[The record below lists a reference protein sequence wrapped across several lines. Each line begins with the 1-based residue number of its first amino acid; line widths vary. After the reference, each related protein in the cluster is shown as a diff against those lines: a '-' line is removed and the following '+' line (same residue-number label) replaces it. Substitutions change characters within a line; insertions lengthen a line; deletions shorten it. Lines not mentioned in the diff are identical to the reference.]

1 LANIV
6 VIEHTAGVRELSC
19 LGILDEQARCE
30 QWIWGAFD
38 PAALLHSNA
47 QLLLACPVPHTDQAV
62 PFFQWLHKNPVA
74 IPVVTIL
81 PEASDQELLRSVS
94 AVTDDFL
101 FWPLREQELTLRI
114 RRILEQ
120 QSGAN
125 ERAQVALT
133 GQRGLAQLIGKH
145 ASFVQAVDKVSLFGR
160 SHAPVF
166 ISGETG
172 TGKEL
177 FAHAIHSVGPRQSG
191 PFIPVDCGA
200 LPDHLAENEL
210 FGHRR
215 GAFTD
220 AHSDQKGLAAMADGG
235 TLFLDEVD
243 ALSLPNQAKL
253 LRFLQEGAYRPLG
266 ADHFAS
272 SNARVIAASNRNIE
286 QCVRQGQFRSDLYF
300 RLNVLRLHLPPLRE
314 RQGDITMLARHFLQN
329 ECHSGIERK
338 VFSPCA
344 IRKLEGHPWP
354 GNVRE
359 LFNTV
364 QRAFLHS
371 PSRQITSTHISFMEG
386 PTAPVAPPEGSAGAA
401 KFRAAKQQA
410 IENFERGY
418 VQQLLDRHQGN
429 VTQAARE
436 AGKER
441 RALGR
446 LAKKYGLGTQIP
458 MGEN

>member
-1 LANIV
+1 MATNIV
-6 VIEHTAGVRELSC
+6 IIEQTPALFESSFPGLLR
-19 LGILDEQARCE
+19 EQARYE
-30 QWIWGAFD
+30 RWMWESFD
-38 PAALLHSNA
+38 PAALLRSNA
-47 QLLLACPVPHTDQAV
+47 QLVLACSVPYANRV
-62 PFFQWLHKNPVA
+62 APFFNWLQQNPVA
-74 IPVVTIL
+74 IPVMAIL
-81 PEASDQELLRSVS
+81 PEHLDDELLRSVS

-101 FWPLREQELTLRI
+101 FWPLREQELHLRI
-114 RRILEQ
+114 RRILGQ
-120 QSGAN
+120 TSGAN
-125 ERAQVALT
+125 EDSKAALADE
-133 GQRGLAQLIGKH
+133 RGLAQLIGEH
-145 ASFVQAVDKVSLFGR
+145 ALFLQAVDKISLFAR
-160 SHAPVF
+160 SAAPVF

-177 FAHAIHSVGPRQSG
+177 FAHAIHSVGPRRNG

-220 AHSDQKGLAAMADGG
+220 AHSDRRGLAAMADGG

-266 ADHFAS
+266 GDQFVF
-272 SNARVIAASNRNIE
+272 SNARVIAATNRNIE
-286 QCVRQGQFRSDLYF
+286 ECVRQGQFRSDLYF
-300 RLNVLRLHLPPLRE
+300 RLNVLRLQLPALRE
-314 RQGDITMLARHFLQN
+314 RRGDVAVLARHFLQN
-329 ECHSGIERK
+329 DCDSQTERK
-338 VFSPCA
+338 SLSPCA
-344 IRKLEGHPWP
+344 LRKLEGHHWP

-364 QRAFLHS
+364 QRAFLHC
-371 PSRQITSTHISFMEG
+371 PGRQITSAHISLMEDAAG
-386 PTAPVAPPEGSAGAA
+386 PLQSNAGSL

-410 IENFERGY
+410 IENFERSY

-446 LAKKYGLGTQIP
+446 LAKKYGLGTQTAR
-458 MGEN
+458 GEN

>member
-1 LANIV
+1 MATNIV
-6 VIEHTAGVRELSC
+6 I
-19 LGILDEQARCE
+19 IEQAPALFESSFPGLLREQGHCE
-30 QWIWGAFD
+30 RWLWESFD
-38 PAALLHSNA
+38 PAALLRSNA
-47 QLLLACPVPHTDQAV
+47 QLVLACPVPHTDRAA
-62 PFFQWLHKNPVA
+62 PFFNWLHRNPVA
-74 IPVVTIL
+74 IPIMAIL
-81 PEASDQELLRSVS
+81 PEHSDEELLHSVS

-101 FWPLREQELTLRI
+101 FWPLREQELYLRI
-114 RRILEQ
+114 RKVLG
-120 QSGAN
+120 QSSSAN
-125 ERAQVALT
+125 EDSKAALAAE
-133 GQRGLAQLIGKH
+133 RGLAQLIGGH
-145 ASFVQAVDKVSLFGR
+145 ASFLRAVDKISFCAR
-160 SHAPVF
+160 SGAPVF

-177 FAHAIHSVGPRQSG
+177 FAHAIHSVGPKRTG

-220 AHSDQKGLAAMADGG
+220 AHSDQRGLAAMADGG

-253 LRFLQEGAYRPLG
+253 LRFLQEGTYRPLG
-266 ADHFAS
+266 ADQFVS
-272 SNARVIAASNRNIE
+272 SNARVIGATNRNIE

-300 RLNVLRLHLPPLRE
+300 RLNVLRLHLPALRE
-314 RQGDITMLARHFLQN
+314 RQGDVAVLARHFLQN
-329 ECHSGIERK
+329 DCNSKTERK
-338 VFSPCA
+338 AFSTCA
-344 IRKLEGHPWP
+344 MRKLEGHAWP

-371 PSRQITSTHISFMEG
+371 PGRQITAAHISFMDDPGG
-386 PTAPVAPPEGSAGAA
+386 PAESSTGPV
-401 KFRAAKQQA
+401 KFRTAKQRA
-410 IENFERGY
+410 IENFERSY
-418 VQQLLDRHQGN
+418 LQELLDRHEGN
-429 VTQAARE
+429 VTRAARE

-446 LAKKYGLGTQIP
+446 LAKKYGLGTQTP
-458 MGEN
+458 MGDN